1 MNKSFNLF
9 EINSIAKEILNS
21 LDSRIILIY
30 GEMGVGKTTLIREL
44 VKELGYTRDISSPTF
59 SIVNEYELRENLVY
73 HFDFYRIESEEEI
86 YDIGFE
92 DYLQTGNWIFIEW
105 PEKVKYLIHEQVN
118 EICLLKEDNNKRTI
132 NLKTEIKI

>member
-59 SIVNEYELRENLVY
+59 SIVNEYELTENLVY

-92 DYLQTGNWIFIEW
+92 DYLQSGNWIFIEW